1 MGSSADDNAGGRASA
16 RIPDEEHIPRLAI
29 LAASW
34 SPVSVRQHSMRFG
47 EDAHQRV
54 IAFVPK
60 RPQPGPWAFFLFGG
74 DWTSGSPRLWS
85 FAGNWFARH
94 GVPAVLGGYR
104 LAPAHPFP
112 AALDDA
118 LAGFAFSIDH
128 ADELGIAGR
137 PAVLSGASSGGHLAA
152 LAAIQLARDAASPE
166 PSDSRVRAEG
176 LLLVNAPLDLP
187 TAHTPKGVA
196 AIEALTG
203 HERPWPEA
211 DPLTWLSAEPV
222 SAEAIPRTLLVQG
235 ETDELVP
242 PVVAEHFADAL
253 NALAPGRAQILRPA
267 WKEHVDLTRLFL
279 GRDQELAES
288 VVNWLRTIG
297 TFAEEL

>member
-1 MGSSADDNAGGRASA
+1 MGSSNHDDAGSVSNVPG
-16 RIPDEEHIPRLAI
+16 EEHIPRLAI

-34 SPVSVRQHSMRFG
+34 SPASVRQHAMRFG
-47 EDAHQRV
+47 DDPHQRV

-60 RPQPGPWAFFLFGG
+60 KVQPGPWVFFLFGG
-74 DWTSGSPRLWS
+74 DWTSGSARLWS
-85 FAGNWFARH
+85 FAGNWFAHH
-94 GVPAVLGGYR
+94 GFPAVLGGYR
-104 LAPAHPFP
+104 LAPADPFP

-118 LAGFAFSIDH
+118 LAGFAFAIDH

-152 LAAIQLARDAASPE
+152 LAAIQAARDATGPKSA
-166 PSDSRVRAEG
+166 DSGPRAKG
-176 LLLVNAPLDLP
+176 LLLVSAPLDLP
-187 TAHTPKGVA
+187 TAHTPKGEA

-203 HERPWPEA
+203 HKRPWPEA
-211 DPLTWLSAEPV
+211 DPLSWLSAEPV

-242 PVVAEHFADAL
+242 PVVASHFADAL
-253 NALAPGRAQILRPA
+253 NALAPGSAQVLRPE

-279 GRDQELAES
+279 DKDPAITEF
-288 VVNWLRTIG
+288 VVNWLRTI
-297 TFAEEL
+297 AAPSKEL